1 VFKEKK
7 KDIVNYIDISKEM
20 KEIDGWN
27 KNERNGYTFID
38 LFAGAGGLSCGMVM
52 AGFTPIASVEIMK
65 EAVMTYRYNFIDNM
79 KFNEFVETRDIREK
93 SVKDNLYKFVKD
105 KSVDVIV
112 GGFPCQGFS
121 MAGNRIIDDPRNSL
135 YLEMLEIVD
144 KIKPKFLIMENV
156 EGLRSMLGGKV
167 EEKIIEDYKEIGYK
181 INVTILNS
189 ADYGVPQ
196 LRKRVI
202 FIGNRIGYTN
212 YHPKPILSPNEYKT
226 LGEAIEKYMDIPENK
241 EINHIFTKHND
252 EMIKK
257 IIDIPEGK
265 SLYGNYSDAWKK
277 SPWDKP
283 SCTIKEN
290 HGGVNLHPKLGRVL
304 TPRELASLQSFP
316 EDFIFMGSKKW
327 QLVQIGNAVPPL
339 MAKAIGLSVFK
350 SLKKGDNEMK
360 YYEKIKIAQEKIT
373 EYTTQ
378 IFKVYGNELLLR
390 LEEYNLLKDENNCLE
405 SSTAIGFI
413 IEEFLVSKL
422 RIYTEEHKGDELI
435 IDKSARKT
443 VNSSYDC
450 FSNYKDIF
458 IMINVKVEKS
468 ENNAVASI
476 NKLYKDYVEK
486 DPEIEKAYLILKI
499 KYDYGISI
507 KDNQR
512 KIFIEGLDS
521 YYLEEFDFSKGHS
534 QDYRNWSKDFK
545 PESGRLQLKP
555 NDQKLNKDEIS
566 YNRTKKFIKDIFDKK

>member
-1 VFKEKK
+1 MFKEKK